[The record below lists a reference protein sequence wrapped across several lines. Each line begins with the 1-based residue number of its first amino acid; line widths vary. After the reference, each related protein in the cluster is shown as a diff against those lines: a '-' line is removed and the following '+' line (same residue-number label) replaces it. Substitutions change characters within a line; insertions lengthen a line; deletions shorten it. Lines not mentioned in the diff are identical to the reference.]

1 MLCGSGLPAGRT
13 IGVTVS
19 LNAGAGLTSNE
30 FVAAQRSPRGPVV
43 LGTLASRPHGDA
55 EDAAIAAALESGAPL
70 LIVNAMALPMLP
82 LTLRLVGVAAAI
94 PPEDEDLV
102 AVRESAERAAALGIP
117 VQHLR
122 VVARRPTSAL
132 ISVAKER
139 GAALLV
145 FGPDPKRIGLRRF
158 RAAARQVRRRAECL
172 VLVLPWDVQAS
183 GC

>member
-1 MLCGSGLPAGRT
+1 
-13 IGVTVS
+13 VS

-30 FVAAQRSPRGPVV
+30 LVAAQRSPRGPVV

-70 LIVNAMALPMLP
+70 LIINAMALPMLP

-132 ISVAKER
+132 ISVAKE
-139 GAALLV
+139 
-145 FGPDPKRIGLRRF
+145 
-158 RAAARQVRRRAECL
+158 AARPCSSSVRTRSGSGCADSGRRRARCAGAPSVSCSCSRGTCRRPAAEQPGI
-172 VLVLPWDVQAS
+172 V
-183 GC
+183 